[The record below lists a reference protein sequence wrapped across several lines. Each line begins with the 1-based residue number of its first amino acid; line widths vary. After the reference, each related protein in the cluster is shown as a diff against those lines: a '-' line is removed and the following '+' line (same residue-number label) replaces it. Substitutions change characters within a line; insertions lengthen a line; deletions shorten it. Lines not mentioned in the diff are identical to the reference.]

1 MYLKSLKLAGFKSFA
16 DRTRLE
22 LRPGVTVVVGPNG
35 SGKSNLVDALSWVL
49 GTQSTKSLRTQ
60 KMEDV
65 IFAGTATRPSLGRAE
80 VTLVID
86 NAERRIDLDLD
97 EVSITRRLYRDG
109 SSDYELNGVGCRLL
123 DIQDLLSDSGVGRH
137 QHVIIGQGEI
147 GRVLNAS
154 PDEHRAV
161 IEEAAGILKHRRRK
175 ERAERRL
182 ERTDED
188 MVRLED
194 LLGELNRQMRPL
206 KRQARAAERYDGLK
220 AEVVALRLY
229 LAGRSLK
236 GLDRDLTV
244 ATSEKSQLLET
255 IDIDQRRL
263 AELSERLDTLTTAA
277 SGVGADLDR
286 DTSAA
291 ALLETTVERLRR
303 IASVSHERRRALS
316 GRREAT
322 VERRSDLTD
331 ELGMISR
338 ELGELD
344 SEIKEAGAEADSAEA
359 RFRRLEDETAALA
372 TQNSLSPEGALAAV
386 RGELSSLD
394 SSLGRDRRELD
405 QVVKRMDSL
414 VEKRSDEASE
424 VERIN
429 TEIKEIDEELSH
441 LQSGYDTATQRRR
454 SDQETWTAAEE
465 ALAEAK
471 LEFASS
477 QARVAAIQ
485 AAIEGRYDAE
495 ARETVER
502 APGAIGPLVS
512 QLDIPEGLEGAVDAA
527 LGQWVDAVA
536 FTDMESVREV
546 VALVKGSGGG
556 SVPVVSAV
564 SQAPVRAREV
574 AEQMGLEAL
583 VDHLGPGAHPG
594 LASRLLGDVL
604 LVEGWSAGWQL
615 VARHPSLRAVTP
627 EGDLISVSGVHIANP
642 DGAGPA
648 MLEAAEVALERSE
661 TDLARSTSIHKAAK
675 RDFDASREVE
685 REALEHLEAAE
696 AGLAGRSEAM
706 ARLQKSVDS
715 IDEEYER
722 LEERR
727 LALSEAIGHS
737 EGQTQEL
744 RRRVSALEGEEAER
758 MKAWE
763 ELESGRLQLAAE
775 REMAR
780 SEWQDATAR
789 SRAVLERARL
799 LEERKARIDSE
810 VDRLEHG
817 VRSDVDP
824 ETLDL
829 VEGYARRGVASLEQ
843 RIVEL
848 RGRQAELRERN
859 TAVVSELGSVRSSHD
874 QKREALSAARER
886 VGELEVKLTELRMQR
901 EAVIEAIRRDADS
914 DVEAAMIAERPDV
927 DEEVDLE
934 DLLNSK
940 IAQLSRLG
948 PINPLA
954 AEEYRELEERH
965 LFLSDQMKDVEESR
979 SELRKVITALETEI
993 EVRFHAA
1000 FTEVANS
1007 FQRYF
1012 EVLFPGGK
1020 GRVRLEDPEDD
1031 HSGVLI
1037 EAQPLGKKVSHMS
1050 LLSGGERS
1058 LAALAFLFAI
1068 FQARPSPFYVL
1079 DEVEA
1084 ALDDTNLRRFLRI
1097 VDEFRREAQ
1106 LVIITHQQPTME
1118 AADVLYGVTMEPG
1131 GSSQVVRKEMSSV
1144 SSPVE
1149 RSETGEVARPKVET
1163 EGAYNTP
1170 GTAFN

>member
-60 KMEDV
+60 KMDDV
-65 IFAGTATRPSLGRAE
+65 IFAGTATRPSLGRSE
-80 VTLVID
+80 VTLIID
-86 NAERRIDLDLD
+86 NEERQIDLDLD

-182 ERTDED
+182 ERTDDD

-206 KRQARAAERYDGLK
+206 KRQARAADRYDDLK
-220 AEVVALRLY
+220 SEVTALRLY
-229 LAGRSLK
+229 LGRAELSK
-236 GLDRDLTV
+236 LDRDLTV
-244 ATSEKSQLLET
+244 AASEKSRLLENIET
-255 IDIDQRRL
+255 DQRQL
-263 AELSERLDTLTTAA
+263 AELSSRLDTLTATAA
-277 SGVGADLDR
+277 DVGAELDR

-303 IASVSHERRRALS
+303 VASVSHERRRALS

-322 VERRSDLTD
+322 VERRSDLAEERAGIAQELT
-331 ELGMISR
+331 ELGS
-338 ELGELD
+338 D
-344 SEIKEAGAEADSAEA
+344 IKEALAEAESAEA
-359 RFRRLEDETAALA
+359 RFRRFEDEAAALA

-405 QVVKRMDSL
+405 RVVKRLESL
-414 VEKRSDEASE
+414 VDKRRDDASE

-429 TEIKEIDEELSH
+429 AEIREIDEDLSR
-441 LQSGYDTATQRRR
+441 LQDAYNEAVQRRQG
-454 SDQETWTAAEE
+454 DQEKWTAAEE
-465 ALAEAK
+465 ALADAK
-471 LEFASS
+471 LEVASG

-485 AAIEGRYDAE
+485 AAIEGRYDAA
-495 ARETVER
+495 ARQKVES
-502 APGAIGPLVS
+502 APGAMGPLVS

-527 LGQWVDAVA
+527 LGHWVDAVA
-536 FTDMESVREV
+536 FTDMDNVRDV

-564 SQAPVRAREV
+564 SRAPTPAREV
-574 AEQMGLEAL
+574 AAQMGLESL
-583 VDHLGPGAHPG
+583 LDRLGPGAHAG
-594 LASRLLGDVL
+594 LATRLLGDVV

-615 VARHPSLRAVTP
+615 VERHPSLRAVTP

-661 TDLARSTSIHKAAK
+661 TDLARAISIHKAAK
-675 RDFDASREVE
+675 RDFEVSRQVE
-685 REALEHLEAAE
+685 REALERLEAVE

-706 ARLQKSVDS
+706 ARLQKGVDS
-715 IDEEYER
+715 IDEEHER

-727 LALSEAIGHS
+727 GALSESIEHS
-737 EGQTQEL
+737 EAQVGEL
-744 RRRVSALEGEEAER
+744 RRRLSALEGEEAER

-763 ELESGRLQLAAE
+763 ELESERLQLAAD

-789 SRAVLERARL
+789 SRAVQERARL
-799 LEERKARIDSE
+799 LEERQIRIELELHRLDSGTTT
-810 VDRLEHG
+810 HA
-817 VRSDVDP
+817 DP
-824 ETLDL
+824 ELL
-829 VEGYARRGVASLEQ
+829 ERVEDYAREGVATLEQ

-848 RGRQAELRERN
+848 RQRQAELRSRN
-859 TAVVSELGSVRSSHD
+859 STVVSELGHVRSEHD
-874 QKREALSAARER
+874 QRREGLSTARER

-901 EAVIEAIRRDADS
+901 ESVIESIRRDADS
-914 DVEAAMIAERPDV
+914 DVEEAMVAERPEI
-927 DEEVDLE
+927 EEEADL
-934 DLLNSK
+934 DALLNSK
-940 IAQLSRLG
+940 IAQLNRLG

-965 LFLSDQMKDVEESR
+965 HFLNDQMKDVEESR
-979 SELRKVITALETEI
+979 SELRKVISALDSEI
-993 EVRFHAA
+993 EDRFQAA
-1000 FTEVANS
+1000 FTEVAS
-1007 FQRYF
+1007 AFQRYF

-1020 GRVRLEDPEDD
+1020 GKVRLEDPEDD
-1031 HSGVLI
+1031 QSGVLI

-1106 LVIITHQQPTME
+1106 LVIVTHQQQTME

-1131 GSSQVVRKEMSSV
+1131 GSSQVVRKEM
-1144 SSPVE
+1144 
-1149 RSETGEVARPKVET
+1149 
-1163 EGAYNTP
+1163 
-1170 GTAFN
+1170 TAVTADTLN